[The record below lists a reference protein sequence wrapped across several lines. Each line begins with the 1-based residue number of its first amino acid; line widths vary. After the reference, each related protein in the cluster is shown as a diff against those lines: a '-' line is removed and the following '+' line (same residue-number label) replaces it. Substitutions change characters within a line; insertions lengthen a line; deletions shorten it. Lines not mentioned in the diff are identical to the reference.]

1 LDTLPTE
8 LLQLIAFQLVGSRN
22 YVQTQFNYKA
32 HCPRLEMVCRFRR
45 LCRCT
50 AVVGKAMI
58 LKMISK
64 DDGSDR
70 ARGILDFP
78 PKQSLTELTSVF
90 SNNGFASLVKGITV

>member
-1 LDTLPTE
+1 
-8 LLQLIAFQLVGSRN
+8 
-22 YVQTQFNYKA
+22 
-32 HCPRLEMVCRFRR
+32 
-45 LCRCT
+45 
-50 AVVGKAMI
+50 MI